1 MISHS
6 KATQL
11 SKIVFVFLFLISAS
25 TAFAQQSRRPQNARE
40 LAMMRAYYDKTVWS
54 KEVMSQNYELAIV
67 NLWDKLISPMDKYEA
82 MATAEFEGL
91 KLGRNAKTKKL
102 EWDINHTQFEGSA
115 ELTKSEW
122 LTLLDSYET
131 QGYQIIETEWHHSDF
146 KPATETE
153 LARSVVS
160 ASIYAT
166 HPSTKM
172 RYVLK
177 GDVHIAWQKERDPIS
192 KVFQPKIVDVRRM
205 TIMSRKG
212 DDVFVDKDSK
222 SFQLDPTGRKNPAS
236 IHPVIL
242 HDLNGDHLPEIS
254 IVGTN
259 QVYWNKGDFQF
270 EEKTLVAYPT
280 KHVNAAAFGDFNGD
294 GVLDLMCAPKL
305 GMPELYLGS
314 PGGVYN
320 SPPRTQRLAEKLVTP
335 VGFTAGDIDG
345 DGDLDVY
352 IGQNKPGYQSGDIPT
367 PYYDA
372 KDSYPSHLL
381 LNDGTG
387 SFRDVTNFS
396 GLSEKNKR
404 RNFACSLVDLDD
416 DSDLDLLLTND
427 FHGNDMLYNDGKGV
441 FSDVSDVLKPKSYG
455 HGMSHSFGDYNLDGK
470 LDFFFVAMSS
480 TTARRLDNL
489 QLGRKEFPNHNRVRK
504 HMGYGNRMYLRG
516 QDGFEQA
523 DFNATVARTGW
534 SWGSTTLDFDR
545 DGDPDIYVA
554 NGQTSGKTT
563 RDYCTRYWCH
573 DLYYQSETRPKEA
586 IKDFFGKMAPLFSGE
601 SLSWNGFEHNALLM
615 NVDGKKFVD
624 VGFLMNCGSVLD
636 SRATLSGDIDLDGK
650 VDLVFEH
657 RDTRANKSNV
667 HLLKNN
673 WKDDHH
679 WIGIHLP
686 HSTYG
691 AKVKVTLTNGKNLIQ
706 HYVTGHSVW
715 AQHPNTLH
723 FGLGKNKVKS
733 VEVIWPSGKTTTL
746 SNPKVDAYI
755 ELSEAASKTKT

>member
-1 MISHS
+1 MVSHPRTPQS
-6 KATQL
+6 SA
-11 SKIVFVFLFLISAS
+11 IVCAFVLLFCFNTS
-25 TAFAQQSRRPQNARE
+25 FAQQTPRPKNARE

-54 KEVMSQNYELAIV
+54 KEVMAQNYEVPIV

-82 MATAEFEGL
+82 MASAEFEGL
-91 KLGRNAKTKKL
+91 TIGRNASTEKL
-102 EWDINHTQFEGSA
+102 DWDIELTQFQGDQ
-115 ELTKSEW
+115 ELTKPEY
-122 LTLLDSYET
+122 LTLLEDYRKR
-131 QGYQIIETEWHHSDF
+131 GFKIIETEWHHSNF
-146 KPATETE
+146 EPATDDQP
-153 LARSVVS
+153 ARSVVS
-160 ASIYAT
+160 TSIYAT
-166 HPSTKM
+166 HPPTKM
-172 RYVLK
+172 RYVIK
-177 GDVHIAWQKERDPIS
+177 GDIHIVWQKERDPTS
-192 KVFQPKIVDVRRM
+192 NAFQPKIVDARRM
-205 TIMSRKG
+205 KIMSRKG
-212 DDVFVDKDSK
+212 DDVFVDKDTK
-222 SFQLDPTGRKNPAS
+222 SFQLDPTGRNHPSA

-242 HDLNGDHLPEIS
+242 HDLDGDHLPEIS

-259 QVYWNKGDFQF
+259 RVYWNKGDFKF
-270 EEKTLVAYPT
+270 EETTLVAYPT

-305 GMPELYLGS
+305 GMPQLYIGS
-314 PGGVYN
+314 PGGKFN
-320 SPPRTQRLAEKLVTP
+320 SPPRAQRLAKKLVTP
-335 VGFTAGDIDG
+335 VGFTAGDVDG

-372 KDSYPSHLL
+372 KDSYPSYLL
-381 LNDGTG
+381 VNDGTG
-387 SFRDVTNFS
+387 TFRDVTTFS
-396 GLSEKNKR
+396 GLTGKNRR
-404 RNFACSLVDLDD
+404 RNFSCSLVDLDD
-416 DSDLDLLLTND
+416 DNDLDLLLTND

-441 FSDVSDVLKPKSYG
+441 FRDVSDTLTPKSYG
-455 HGMSHSFGDYNLDGK
+455 HGMSHSFGDYDLDGK

-489 QLGRKEFPNHNRVRK
+489 QLGRKDFPDHNRVRK

-516 QDGFEQA
+516 QDGFMQA
-523 DFNATVARTGW
+523 GFNASVARTGW

-554 NGQTSGKTT
+554 NGQTSGRTT

-615 NVDGKKFVD
+615 NVDGEKFVN

-657 RDTRANKSNV
+657 RETRENKSHV

-673 WKDDHH
+673 WQDEHH
-679 WIGIHLP
+679 WFGVHLP

-691 AKVKVTLTNGKNLIQ
+691 AKVRVTLTNGKTLIQ
-706 HYVTGHSVW
+706 HHVTGHSVW

-723 FGLGKNKVKS
+723 FGLGKNKVES
-733 VEVIWPSGKTTTL
+733 VEVLWPSGKTTTL
-746 SNPKVDAYI
+746 TNPKVDAYI
-755 ELSEAASKTKT
+755 EVKEATSKP